1 MDNIKPRCWHKIEK
15 RFVDLRNIDFETE
28 TIGYDSQGELNRYET
43 EKFENVVFQ
52 QFTGLKDKNGVEI
65 YEGDILGSHVSEKPC
80 NYIVK
85 WGETRSEYCGFV
97 LNPVFVNPPKFT
109 YIIHNFK
116 MWMAEGFEV
125 VGNTFETPEYLK

>member
-65 YEGDILGSHVSEKPC
+65 YDGDIIKISKLYYEVMWVEYKWIATCP
-80 NYIVK
+80 NYRRYNWPTLEHFNEVRC
-85 WGETRSEYCGFV
+85 GEVAG
-97 LNPVFVNPPKFT
+97 N
-109 YIIHNFK
+109 I
-116 MWMAEGFEV
+116 FE
-125 VGNTFETPEYLK
+125 NKDLLK